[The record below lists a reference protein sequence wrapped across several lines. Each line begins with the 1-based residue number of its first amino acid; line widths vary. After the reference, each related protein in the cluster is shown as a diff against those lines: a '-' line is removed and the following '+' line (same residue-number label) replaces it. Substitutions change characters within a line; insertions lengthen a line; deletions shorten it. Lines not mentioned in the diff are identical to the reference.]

1 MARYIAVRASAL
13 ITICGSLLASLLAV
27 VVAAVFLVGG
37 PRYMG
42 PFPPEVVRIGG
53 VAVSVAFAAFAA
65 WGFWTATGIFARR
78 DWARISIVV
87 FSAMLLL
94 FSAAGMVAMLVY
106 PTPSDA
112 AVNLE
117 MAHRVRTWILGGY
130 TLLMF
135 ISAWW
140 LALFNTRKTREYFS
154 KASSGSARPLS
165 ISVIAWLL
173 IAGAASTAL
182 MAALRAPVVLFGLTL
197 HGWHAPVVY
206 TAFTI
211 VQVYLGG
218 WLLQLSETAR
228 LSAIVYFIFGAV
240 NRAGTLFVLGGA
252 GGITHLTGSL
262 PPVLDELVNSPQGWL
277 LAVPGVA
284 LTTVPIWFLVRR
296 RGAFDRNAE
305 A

>member
-1 MARYIAVRASAL
+1 MPGYIAVRASAI

-27 VVAAVFLVGG
+27 VTAAIFLVGG
-37 PRYMG
+37 PHYLG

-53 VAVSVAFAAFAA
+53 VAVAVSFAAFAA

-78 DWARISIVV
+78 DWARISIIV

-94 FSAAGMVAMLVY
+94 FSAAGIVAMLIY

-117 MAHRVRTWILGGY
+117 MALRVRTLILGGY
-130 TLLMF
+130 ALPMV

-140 LALFNTRKTREYFS
+140 LLLFNTRRTREYFS
-154 KASSGSARPLS
+154 KASAASSRPLS

-182 MAALRAPVVLFGLTL
+182 MATLRAPVVLFGLTL
-197 HGWHAPVVY
+197 HGWYAPVLY
-206 TAFTI
+206 TAFT
-211 VQVYLGG
+211 VMQVYLGG

-228 LSAIVYFIFGAV
+228 LSAIVFFVFGAV

-252 GGITHLTGSL
+252 GAITHLTGSL

-277 LAVPGVA
+277 LAIPGVA

-296 RGAFDRNAE
+296 RGAFVRGSA
-305 A
+305 